1 MQQANTGGREGHPI
15 SIVEVDI
22 DDLDAH
28 SGAIEAIYDAR
39 QTGLV
44 VRGAF
49 SETLMEACA
58 TQLAGDGLD
67 DEWSSPNAGMTG
79 GEIRV
84 VGDAATPTFTALS
97 GPSVQSYAESAARH
111 DGRTRR
117 IFGADARPTQHL
129 QSLLSR
135 LFAGRPAAPADYGD
149 DTTWAPY
156 NFRALDPGQQ
166 IYTHH
171 DDHYRLGIYE
181 RMDADLDRSTVLSF
195 FVTLQHPDAGG
206 QLVLYSLWGSDPN
219 PPMLPTRFLDTE
231 AIERRFDRQVLN
243 LRGGDLLVFDAG
255 RHVHRVTP
263 VEGSRPR
270 MTFGGFITLDSGRTR
285 LAFWA

>member
-1 MQQANTGGREGHPI
+1 MQQTNIGDREGHPI
-15 SIVEVDI
+15 SIVEVDV
-22 DDLDAH
+22 DGLAAQA
-28 SGAIEAIYDAR
+28 GAIEAIYDAKR
-39 QTGLV
+39 TGVV

-49 SETLMEACA
+49 SPALMEAA
-58 TQLAGDGLD
+58 ASQLTSGGLD

-84 VGDAATPTFTALS
+84 VGDAATPTFTALT
-97 GPSVQSYAESAARH
+97 GPTLETYANSAARH
-111 DGRTRR
+111 EDRTRLV
-117 IFGADARPTQHL
+117 FGTDARPTQHL

-135 LFAGRPAAPADYGD
+135 LFGGRPAAPATHVD
-149 DTTWAPY
+149 DTSWSPY

-171 DDHYRLGIYE
+171 DDHYRLSIYDS
-181 RMDADLDRSTVLSF
+181 MDPGLDRSTVLSF
-195 FVTLQHPDAGG
+195 FVTLQHPDSGG
-206 QLVLYSLWGSDPN
+206 QLVVYSLWGSDPN

-231 AIERRFDRQVLN
+231 AIERRFDQQVLA
-243 LRGGDLLVFDAG
+243 LRAGDLLVFDAG

-263 VEGSRPR
+263 IEGSRPR
-270 MTFGGFITLDSGRTR
+270 MTFGGFMTLDSERTR